1 MNDMT
6 RDAWIIISTGV
17 ANALVSA
24 GLVITLFLWL
34 RAELHA
40 DIADLRADM
49 VEMRTEVRADMAEL
63 RTEVRADLAE
73 LRTEMAEMRADI
85 DNIKERLIR
94 LEVIVERAHPPLIT
108 AEPPTS
114 LVPS

>member
-24 GLVITLFLWL
+24 GLVISLFLWL
-34 RAELHA
+34 RVELHA
-40 DIADLRADM
+40 DIADLSADMVEMRAEVRADM
-49 VEMRTEVRADMAEL
+49 VEMRTE
-63 RTEVRADLAE
+63 
-73 LRTEMAEMRADI
+73 LRTEMAEMRTDI

-94 LEVIVERAHPPLIT
+94 LEVIVERAYPPLIT
-108 AEPPTS
+108 AEPSPA
-114 LVPS
+114 PS

>member
-34 RAELHA
+34 RAELHS
-40 DIADLRADM
+40 DIADL
-49 VEMRTEVRADMAEL
+49 RADMAEL

-73 LRTEMAEMRADI
+73 MRTEMAEVRADI
-85 DNIKERLIR
+85 DNIRERLIR
-94 LEVIVERAHPPLIT
+94 LEVIVEQVHPSLFT
-108 AEPPTS
+108 TEPPAPP
-114 LVPS
+114 VPS

>member
-40 DIADLRADM
+40 DIAELRADM
-49 VEMRTEVRADMAEL
+49 VEMRTEFRA
-63 RTEVRADLAE
+63 
-73 LRTEMAEMRADI
+73 EMAEMRADI

-108 AEPPTS
+108 MEPPAPP
-114 LVPS
+114 VPS

>member
-34 RAELHA
+34 RVELHA
-40 DIADLRADM
+40 DIAELRADM
-49 VEMRTEVRADMAEL
+49 VGMRTEFRA
-63 RTEVRADLAE
+63 
-73 LRTEMAEMRADI
+73 EMAEMRADI

-108 AEPPTS
+108 TEPPARP
-114 LVPS
+114 VPS

>member
-34 RAELHA
+34 RAELHS
-40 DIADLRADM
+40 DIADL
-49 VEMRTEVRADMAEL
+49 RADMAEL

-73 LRTEMAEMRADI
+73 MRTEMAEMRADI

-108 AEPPTS
+108 MEPPAPP
-114 LVPS
+114 VPS

>member
-24 GLVITLFLWL
+24 GLVISLFLWL

-40 DIADLRADM
+40 DIADLSADM
-49 VEMRTEVRADMAEL
+49 VEMRTELRA
-63 RTEVRADLAE
+63 
-73 LRTEMAEMRADI
+73 EMAEMRADI

-94 LEVIVERAHPPLIT
+94 LEVIVERAYPPLIT
-108 AEPPTS
+108 AEPPPA
-114 LVPS
+114 PS

>member
-49 VEMRTEVRADMAEL
+49 VEMRTEFRA
-63 RTEVRADLAE
+63 
-73 LRTEMAEMRADI
+73 EMAEMRADI

-108 AEPPTS
+108 TEPSTPT
-114 LVPS
+114 VPS

>member
-34 RAELHA
+34 RAELHT
-40 DIADLRADM
+40 DMADLRSDM
-49 VEMRTEVRADMAEL
+49 VEMRTELRADM
-63 RTEVRADLAE
+63 VE

-108 AEPPTS
+108 LEPTTPTAAG
-114 LVPS
+114 

>member
-40 DIADLRADM
+40 DIAEWRADM
-49 VEMRTEVRADMAEL
+49 VEMRA
-63 RTEVRADLAE
+63 
-73 LRTEMAEMRADI
+73 EMAEMRADI

-94 LEVIVERAHPPLIT
+94 LEVIVERAHPPFIT
-108 AEPPTS
+108 T
-114 LVPS
+114 

>member
-6 RDAWIIISTGV
+6 RDAWLIITTGI

-34 RAELHA
+34 RAELHS
-40 DIADLRADM
+40 DIADLR
-49 VEMRTEVRADMAEL
+49 TDMAEL
-63 RTEVRADLAE
+63 RTEMRADMAE
-73 LRTEMAEMRADI
+73 MRTEFRTEMAEVRADI

-108 AEPPTS
+108 TEPTASP
-114 LVPS
+114 VPS

>member
-6 RDAWIIISTGV
+6 KDAWIIISTGV

-24 GLVITLFLWL
+24 GLVISLFLWL

-40 DIADLRADM
+40 DIADLRGDM
-49 VEMRTEVRADMAEL
+49 VEMRTEVRTDMVEMRTEFRAEL
-63 RTEVRADLAE
+63 AAMRT
-73 LRTEMAEMRADI
+73 DI

-108 AEPPTS
+108 TEPPP
-114 LVPS
+114 VPS